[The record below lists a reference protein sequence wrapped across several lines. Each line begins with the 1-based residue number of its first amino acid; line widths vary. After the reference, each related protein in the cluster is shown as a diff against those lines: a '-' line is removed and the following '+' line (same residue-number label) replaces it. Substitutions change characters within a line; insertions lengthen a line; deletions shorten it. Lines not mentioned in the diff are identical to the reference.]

1 MEFSKEYICNVYN
14 TCISKKDFINKLNIN
29 TFKRSGQAIDNDI
42 LKYLSLI
49 GIDVTNKK
57 DIFAKAFRDRYR
69 ERLEIEYYKNPKYF
83 LHCGKVVPYYK
94 RNTNCCCTS
103 CSRSIANKNRGRL
116 SEETKTKISEKLKTN
131 VVQQHSIN
139 DNNYKLISEC
149 IDLGLIENYKNV
161 EYVDKYIKISNC
173 KTHICPICGKVYK
186 TYLKKDGRLTNYS
199 ACSDECLKIKS
210 GNIISQKVKTRIE
223 NGTFSGWKSRNI
235 LSYPEKFWI
244 EVLDNNN
251 ITYKTNYPFD
261 KYFLDFY
268 IEHNN
273 RKIDLE
279 IDGKQH
285 KYKDRRLS
293 DIKRDEFIKSNQIE
307 VYRIDWNEI
316 NSDIGKAKMKQ
327 KIDNFLEFYNK

>member
-1 MEFSKEYICNVYN
+1 MEFSKEYICNIYN
-14 TCISKKDFINKLNIN
+14 TCISKQDFINKLNIN
-29 TFKRSGQAIDNDI
+29 TFKRSGQAIDSDI
-42 LKYLSLI
+42 LNYVSLI
-49 GIDVTNKK
+49 GITDRK
-57 DIFAKAFRDRYR
+57 DIFAKAFRDRYQ
-69 ERLEIEYYKNPKYF
+69 ERLETEYYKNPKYC
-83 LHCGKVVPYYK
+83 LHCGNVVPYYK

-103 CSRSIANKNRGRL
+103 CSRSIANKNRGRH

-131 VVQQHSIN
+131 VVQQYITN
-139 DNNYKLISEC
+139 DNKYKLISEC

-161 EYVDKYIKISNC
+161 EYVDKYIKISSC

-199 ACSDECLKIKS
+199 ACSDDCLKIKS
-210 GNIISQKVKTRIE
+210 GNIISQNVKTRIE

-235 LSYPEKFWI
+235 LSYPEKFWT
-244 EVLDNNN
+244 EVLNNNN
-251 ITYKTNYPFD
+251 ITYETNYPFD

-293 DIKRDEFIKSNQIE
+293 DINRDEFITSNQIE

-316 NSDIGKAKMKQ
+316 NSDKGKAKMKQ
-327 KIDNFLEFYNK
+327 KIDDFLEFYNK